1 MRKVLENQYK
11 LGQIDIANV
20 EIDIQSRDEIPK
32 ALLGLQHIYSQNS
45 LFQKVASILE
55 GLTPEEVSPE
65 KGREGMSYWQILVL
79 GVLRLICNWDY
90 DKLRDIANN
99 HSTIRL
105 MLGLSPDFDAKKC
118 FGLQTLIDNISLF
131 TPDTLSKI
139 NQLVVQEGHKQFG
152 DPNEGIDARCDS
164 FVVETNVHYPTD
176 INLLFDSMRKVI
188 TLISRA
194 CFTRGYSDWRQSTYN
209 IRNVKKLFTKV
220 RKMKHSNSKNP
231 QKQLERESLINE
243 AYEAYLDLSEKFLQ
257 KTEQT
262 INKLGTSDPFTKSI
276 LDDVE
281 RFKAHGYRQI
291 SQIRRRIFEGEK
303 IPHNEKVFS
312 VFEEHTEW
320 ICKGKAGVPQELGVR
335 VSIVEDTF
343 GFILHHRVMQNET
356 DDKVAVAIIQDTQSL
371 HPDLRSCSF
380 DKGYYS
386 PANCEA
392 LEKCLDFVVL
402 PKKGKL
408 SAQGRQTEHSCEF
421 RSRRRQ
427 HSAVESAINALENHG
442 LDRCPD
448 KGISGF
454 ERYVA
459 LAVLAR
465 NFEKLGAKIQARQQ
479 ASERRSKKYN
489 STLKSNCVIAS

>member
-1 MRKVLENQYK
+1 
-11 LGQIDIANV
+11 
-20 EIDIQSRDEIPK
+20 
-32 ALLGLQHIYSQNS
+32 
-45 LFQKVASILE
+45 
-55 GLTPEEVSPE
+55 
-65 KGREGMSYWQILVL
+65 
-79 GVLRLICNWDY
+79 
-90 DKLRDIANN
+90 
-99 HSTIRL
+99 
-105 MLGLSPDFDAKKC
+105 
-118 FGLQTLIDNISLF
+118 
-131 TPDTLSKI
+131 
-139 NQLVVQEGHKQFG
+139 
-152 DPNEGIDARCDS
+152 
-164 FVVETNVHYPTD
+164 
-176 INLLFDSMRKVI
+176 
-188 TLISRA
+188 
-194 CFTRGYSDWRQSTYN
+194 
-209 IRNVKKLFTKV
+209 
-220 RKMKHSNSKNP
+220 
-231 QKQLERESLINE
+231 
-243 AYEAYLDLSEKFLQ
+243 
-257 KTEQT
+257 
-262 INKLGTSDPFTKSI
+262 
-276 LDDVE
+276 
-281 RFKAHGYRQI
+281 
-291 SQIRRRIFEGEK
+291 
-303 IPHNEKVFS
+303 
-312 VFEEHTEW
+312 
-320 ICKGKAGVPQELGVR
+320 VPQELGVR

-489 STLKSNCVIAS
+489 STLKSNCAIAS